1 MKLSDEGTGV
11 LRGRGALCGMARAES
26 QKRADPKGHMYTL
39 SRGFS
44 ANKLPGVES
53 HIHKARRY
61 PPSPCVMLK
70 QGTVKVTVYLDPE
83 DQQNSRTFLRPT
95 VTFPLC
101 NNLESKCAESEI
113 AYSSK
118 HLPLYH
124 AYSSFSPGFPLPL
137 FPLTVILTALA
148 KESL

>member
-1 MKLSDEGTGV
+1 MKEQESCGG
-11 LRGRGALCGMARAES
+11 GGGALCGMARAES
-26 QKRADPKGHMYTL
+26 QKRADPKGLMYTL

-61 PPSPCVMLK
+61 LPSPCVMLK
-70 QGTVKVTVYLDPE
+70 QDTVKVTVCLDPE
-83 DQQNSRTFLRPT
+83 DQQNSRTFLRLT

-124 AYSSFSPGFPLPL
+124 AYSSFLPPVSLFPSSHSLLSSLPLPR
-137 FPLTVILTALA
+137 
-148 KESL
+148 SLYK

>member
-1 MKLSDEGTGV
+1 MKEQESCGG
-11 LRGRGALCGMARAES
+11 GGGALCGMARAES
-26 QKRADPKGHMYTL
+26 QKRADPRGHMYTL

-44 ANKLPGVES
+44 GNKLPGVES

-61 PPSPCVMLK
+61 LPSPCVMLK
-70 QGTVKVTVYLDPE
+70 QDTVKVTVCLDPE
-83 DQQNSRTFLRPT
+83 DQQNSRTFLRLT

-118 HLPLYH
+118 HPLFIMLILLPPR
-124 AYSSFSPGFPLPL
+124 PGSPLPL